1 MKKVWKIIL
10 SILLVIILAT
20 AGTIYYFLNVKT
32 YDIADEELEEIIETD
47 YEIILPNDV
56 DAVEG
61 ESGNTEGSADDT
73 AGAGTGTDGND
84 DTASDQGTSENNDK
98 NQKDSD
104 TPKSDGTTTGKNNS
118 GTSKPNTSNQP
129 SKKPTD
135 SKTEELA
142 TEVTVKNIKDK
153 YRPVFQSLESQASG
167 KIDSLVSRAIG
178 EYNNKKANGE
188 SISYSY
194 FYQKYTSAGRDLES
208 KTDAAFNYI
217 YTALEKDLKKH
228 GYSASHA
235 KVFREQYNETKKD
248 REAALLNKAK
258 EAL

>member
-10 SILLVIILAT
+10 SLLLVIILAA

-32 YDIADEELEEIIETD
+32 YDIADEELEEIIDTE
-47 YEIILPNDV
+47 YEIILPEDI
-56 DAVEG
+56 VEG
-61 ESGNTEGSADDT
+61 ETG
-73 AGAGTGTDGND
+73 GTDEPSEETEAGSENGESPSTD
-84 DTASDQGTSENNDK
+84 SSTGSTDASDA
-98 NQKDSD
+98 NQNGNETKKPVDS
-104 TPKSDGTTTGKNNS
+104 SAGKNNS
-118 GTSKPNTSNQP
+118 GTAKPNTSTQP

-135 SKTEELA
+135 TKTDAQE

-153 YRPVFQSLESQASG
+153 FRPVFQSLESQASG
-167 KIDSLVSRAIG
+167 KIDALVSRAVG
-178 EYNNKKANGE
+178 EYHAKKANGE
-188 SISYSY
+188 TISYSY
-194 FYQKYTSAGRDLES
+194 FYQKYTAAGRDLES
-208 KTDAAFNYI
+208 KTDAAFDYI

-235 KVFREQYNETKKD
+235 KVFREQYNETKKE